1 MNSISFLKDI
11 KRTVENLIITEKEY
25 NEYISTLHLEPQQP
39 FDGISS
45 DEEKKE
51 KLIYYRSLLEQYK
64 KTMHTLKTQRKN
76 LDNQLEEHEKY
87 KVQLQQNYESTFQKY
102 KESSD
107 KAVDTILPH
116 FMRPFGRWAKKF
128 LRKYPKVGEPIYFGI
143 IFGSLAVIMTVPVL
157 RSLYSL
163 AFLTGIFSE
172 VFYAMKGKFFFQEFA
187 QNKSQTDQSEKHLE
201 QILDQIAQLAA
212 VDALACK
219 NAMLN
224 KIGLECAKNNIDQ
237 CQDSIHKLLESD
249 SALDDKTKEKSE
261 QVTDTSTRD
270 DTKEVSHE
278 SSHPKV
284 LQKSISKPKQSDK
297 EST

>member
-1 MNSISFLKDI
+1 MKTVLKDT
-11 KRTVENLIITEKEY
+11 KRVFENFIITEKDY
-25 NEYISTLHLEPQQP
+25 TEYISALHLDSPQP

-87 KVQLQQNYESTFQKY
+87 KVQLQQDYESTFQKY

-107 KAVDTILPH
+107 KAVATILPH
-116 FMRPFGRWAKKF
+116 FMRPFGRWAKKLF
-128 LRKYPKVGEPIYFGI
+128 RKHPKAGRPVYFGVV
-143 IFGSLAVIMTVPVL
+143 FGSLVVIMTVPVL
-157 RSLYSL
+157 RGLYSI
-163 AFLTGIFSE
+163 AFFTGIFSE
-172 VFYAMKGKFFFQEFA
+172 IFYAMKGEFFLKEFTEYKNQA
-187 QNKSQTDQSEKHLE
+187 HTLEKRLEKIFNESE
-201 QILDQIAQLAA
+201 QL
-212 VDALACK
+212 VSVNALASK
-219 NAMLN
+219 NILLN
-224 KIGLECAKNNIDQ
+224 EFGMGLAKSNMNR
-237 CQDSIHKLLESD
+237 CQESIQYLLESD
-249 SALDDKTKEKSE
+249 SPLEQQKQKDDQLDNASAVGDM
-261 QVTDTSTRD
+261 QV
-270 DTKEVSHE
+270 VSRE

>member
-1 MNSISFLKDI
+1 MKTVLKDI
-11 KRTVENLIITEKEY
+11 KRTVDNLIITEKEY
-25 NEYISTLHLEPQQP
+25 NEYISTLHLDSPQP

-87 KVQLQQNYESTFQKY
+87 KVQLQQDYESTFQKY

-116 FMRPFGRWAKKF
+116 FMRPFGRWAKKLF
-128 LRKYPKVGEPIYFGI
+128 RNHPKVGRPVYFGVV
-143 IFGSLAVIMTVPVL
+143 FGSLAVIMTVPVL
-157 RSLYSL
+157 RGLYSI
-163 AFLTGIFSE
+163 AFFTGIFSE
-172 VFYAMKGKFFFQEFA
+172 IFYAMKGKFFLKEFTEYKNQA
-187 QNKSQTDQSEKHLE
+187 HTLEKRLE
-201 QILDQIAQLAA
+201 KIFNEAEQL
-212 VDALACK
+212 VSVNALASK
-219 NAMLN
+219 NILLN
-224 KIGLECAKNNIDQ
+224 EFGMGLAKSNMNR
-237 CQDSIHKLLESD
+237 CQESIQYLLESD
-249 SALDDKTKEKSE
+249 SILDDKMKEKSE

>member
-1 MNSISFLKDI
+1 MDSISFLKDI

-25 NEYISTLHLEPQQP
+25 NEYISTLHLEPPQK

-64 KTMHTLKTQRKN
+64 KTLSTLQTQRKN

-87 KVQLQQNYESTFQKY
+87 KVQLQQDYESTFQKY

-128 LRKYPKVGEPIYFGI
+128 LRKYPKVGAPIYFGI

-157 RSLYSL
+157 RGLYSI
-163 AFLTGIFSE
+163 AFFTGIFSE
-172 VFYAMKGKFFFQEFA
+172 IFYAMKGEFFLKEFTEYKN
-187 QNKSQTDQSEKHLE
+187 QVHTLEKRLE
-201 QILDQIAQLAA
+201 KIFNEVEQL
-212 VDALACK
+212 VSVNALASK
-219 NAMLN
+219 NILLN
-224 KIGLECAKNNIDQ
+224 EFGMGLAKSNMNR
-237 CQDSIHKLLESD
+237 CQESIQYLLESD
-249 SALDDKTKEKSE
+249 SILDDKTKEKSE

>member
-1 MNSISFLKDI
+1 MKTVLKDT
-11 KRTVENLIITEKEY
+11 KRVFENFIITEKDY
-25 NEYISTLHLEPQQP
+25 TEYISALHLDSPQP

-87 KVQLQQNYESTFQKY
+87 KVQLQQDYESTFQKY

-107 KAVDTILPH
+107 KAVATILPH
-116 FMRPFGRWAKKF
+116 FMRPFGRWAKKLF
-128 LRKYPKVGEPIYFGI
+128 RKHPKAGRPVYFGVV
-143 IFGSLAVIMTVPVL
+143 FGSLAVIMTVPVL
-157 RSLYSL
+157 RGLYSI
-163 AFLTGIFSE
+163 AFFTGIFSE
-172 VFYAMKGKFFFQEFA
+172 IFYAMKGEFFLKEFTEYKNQAHTLEKRLEKIFNESEQLVSVNALPSKNILLNEFGMGLAKSNMNRCQE
-187 QNKSQTDQSEKHLE
+187 
-201 QILDQIAQLAA
+201 
-212 VDALACK
+212 
-219 NAMLN
+219 
-224 KIGLECAKNNIDQ
+224 
-237 CQDSIHKLLESD
+237 SIQYLLESD
-249 SALDDKTKEKSE
+249 SPLEQQKQKDDQLDNASAVGDM
-261 QVTDTSTRD
+261 QV
-270 DTKEVSHE
+270 VSRE

>member
-1 MNSISFLKDI
+1 MKTVLKDT
-11 KRTVENLIITEKEY
+11 KRVFENFIITEKDY
-25 NEYISTLHLEPQQP
+25 TEYISALHLDSPQP

-87 KVQLQQNYESTFQKY
+87 KVQLQQDYESTFQKY

-107 KAVDTILPH
+107 KAVATILPH
-116 FMRPFGRWAKKF
+116 FMRPFGRWAKKLF
-128 LRKYPKVGEPIYFGI
+128 RKHPKAGRPVYFGVV
-143 IFGSLAVIMTVPVL
+143 FGSLAVIMTVPVL
-157 RSLYSL
+157 RGLYSI
-163 AFLTGIFSE
+163 AFFTGIFSE
-172 VFYAMKGKFFFQEFA
+172 IFYAMKGEFFLKEFTEYKNQA
-187 QNKSQTDQSEKHLE
+187 HTLEKRLEKIFNESE
-201 QILDQIAQLAA
+201 QL
-212 VDALACK
+212 VSVNALASK
-219 NAMLN
+219 NILLN
-224 KIGLECAKNNIDQ
+224 EFGMGLAKSNINRGL
-237 CQDSIHKLLESD
+237 DSIDYFLASESPFEQQTQKD
-249 SALDDKTKEKSE
+249 DQLDNASAVGDM
-261 QVTDTSTRD
+261 QV
-270 DTKEVSHE
+270 VSRE

>member
-1 MNSISFLKDI
+1 MKTVLKDI
-11 KRTVENLIITEKEY
+11 KRTVDNLIITEKEY
-25 NEYISTLHLEPQQP
+25 NEYISTLHLDSPQP

-87 KVQLQQNYESTFQKY
+87 KVQLQQDYESTFQKY

-116 FMRPFGRWAKKF
+116 FMRPFGRWAKKLF
-128 LRKYPKVGEPIYFGI
+128 RKHPKVGRPVYFGVV
-143 IFGSLAVIMTVPVL
+143 FGSLAVIMTVPVL
-157 RSLYSL
+157 RGLYSI
-163 AFLTGIFSE
+163 AFFTGIFSE
-172 VFYAMKGKFFFQEFA
+172 IFYAMKGEFFLKEFTEYKNQA
-187 QNKSQTDQSEKHLE
+187 HTLEKRLE
-201 QILDQIAQLAA
+201 KIFNEAEQL
-212 VDALACK
+212 VSVNALASK
-219 NAMLN
+219 NILLN
-224 KIGLECAKNNIDQ
+224 EFGMGLAKSNMNR
-237 CQDSIHKLLESD
+237 CQESIQYLLESD
-249 SALDDKTKEKSE
+249 SILDDKMKEKSE

-284 LQKSISKPKQSDK
+284 LQKSISKPKQSNK

>member
-1 MNSISFLKDI
+1 MDSISFFKNI
-11 KRTVENLIITEKEY
+11 KRTVDNLIITEKEY
-25 NEYISTLHLEPQQP
+25 NEYISTLHLDSPQP

-87 KVQLQQNYESTFQKY
+87 KVQLQQDYESTFQKY

-116 FMRPFGRWAKKF
+116 FMRPFGRWAKKLF
-128 LRKYPKVGEPIYFGI
+128 RKHPKAGRPVYFGVV
-143 IFGSLAVIMTVPVL
+143 FGSLAVIMTVPVL
-157 RSLYSL
+157 RGLYSL
-163 AFLTGIFSE
+163 VFFTGIFSE
-172 VFYAMKGKFFFQEFA
+172 IFYAMKGEFFLKEFTEYKN
-187 QNKSQTDQSEKHLE
+187 QVHTLEKRLE
-201 QILDQIAQLAA
+201 KIFNEAEQL
-212 VDALACK
+212 VSVNALASK
-219 NAMLN
+219 NILLN
-224 KIGLECAKNNIDQ
+224 EFGMGLAKSNMNR
-237 CQDSIHKLLESD
+237 CQESIQYLLESD
-249 SALDDKTKEKSE
+249 SILDDKTKEKSE

>member
-1 MNSISFLKDI
+1 MDSISFFKNI
-11 KRTVENLIITEKEY
+11 KRTVDNLIITEKEY
-25 NEYISTLHLEPQQP
+25 NEYISTLHLDSPQP

-64 KTMHTLKTQRKN
+64 KTMQTLKTQRKN

-87 KVQLQQNYESTFQKY
+87 KVQLQQDYESTFQKY

-116 FMRPFGRWAKKF
+116 FMRPFGRWAKKLF
-128 LRKYPKVGEPIYFGI
+128 RNHPKVGRPVYFGVV
-143 IFGSLAVIMTVPVL
+143 FGSLAVIMTVPVL
-157 RSLYSL
+157 RGLYSI
-163 AFLTGIFSE
+163 AFFTGIFSE
-172 VFYAMKGKFFFQEFA
+172 IFYAMKGEFFLKEFTEYKNQA
-187 QNKSQTDQSEKHLE
+187 HTLEKRLE
-201 QILDQIAQLAA
+201 KIFNEAEQL
-212 VDALACK
+212 VSVNALASK
-219 NAMLN
+219 NILLN
-224 KIGLECAKNNIDQ
+224 EFGMGLAKSNMNR
-237 CQDSIHKLLESD
+237 CQESIQYLLESD
-249 SALDDKTKEKSE
+249 SILDDKTKEKSE

>member
-1 MNSISFLKDI
+1 MKTVLKDT
-11 KRTVENLIITEKEY
+11 KRVFENFIITEKDY
-25 NEYISTLHLEPQQP
+25 TEYISALHLDSPQP

-87 KVQLQQNYESTFQKY
+87 KVQLQQDYESTFQKY

-107 KAVDTILPH
+107 KAVAIILPH
-116 FMRPFGRWAKKF
+116 FMRPFGRWAKKLF
-128 LRKYPKVGEPIYFGI
+128 RKHPKAGRPVYFGVV
-143 IFGSLAVIMTVPVL
+143 FGSLAVIMTVPVL
-157 RSLYSL
+157 RGLYSI
-163 AFLTGIFSE
+163 AFFTGIFSE
-172 VFYAMKGKFFFQEFA
+172 IFYAMKGEFFLKEFTEYKNQAHTLEKRLEKIFNESEQLVSVNALASKNILLNEFGMGLAKSNMNRCQESI
-187 QNKSQTDQSEKHLE
+187 QYLLELDSPLE
-201 QILDQIAQLAA
+201 QQKQKDDQLDNASA
-212 VDALACK
+212 VGD
-219 NAMLN
+219 M
-224 KIGLECAKNNIDQ
+224 
-237 CQDSIHKLLESD
+237 
-249 SALDDKTKEKSE
+249 
-261 QVTDTSTRD
+261 QV
-270 DTKEVSHE
+270 VSRE

>member
-1 MNSISFLKDI
+1 MDSISFLKDI
-11 KRTVENLIITEKEY
+11 KRVFENFIITEKEY
-25 NEYISTLHLEPQQP
+25 NEYISTLHLDSPQP

-87 KVQLQQNYESTFQKY
+87 KVQLQQDYESTFQKY

-116 FMRPFGRWAKKF
+116 FMRPFGRWAKKLF
-128 LRKYPKVGEPIYFGI
+128 RKHPKASRPVYFGVV
-143 IFGSLAVIMTVPVL
+143 FGSLAVIMTVPVL
-157 RSLYSL
+157 RGLYSI
-163 AFLTGIFSE
+163 AFFTGIFSE
-172 VFYAMKGKFFFQEFA
+172 IFYAMKGEFFLKEFTEYKN
-187 QNKSQTDQSEKHLE
+187 QVHTLEKRLE
-201 QILDQIAQLAA
+201 KIFNEVEQL
-212 VDALACK
+212 VSVNALASK
-219 NAMLN
+219 NILLN
-224 KIGLECAKNNIDQ
+224 EFGMGLAKSNMNR
-237 CQDSIHKLLESD
+237 CQESIQYLLESD
-249 SALDDKTKEKSE
+249 SILDDKTKEKSE

-270 DTKEVSHE
+270 DTKEVSRE

>member
-1 MNSISFLKDI
+1 MDSISFFKNI
-11 KRTVENLIITEKEY
+11 KRTVDNLIITEKEY
-25 NEYISTLHLEPQQP
+25 NEYISTLHLDSPQP

-116 FMRPFGRWAKKF
+116 FMRPFGRWAKKLF
-128 LRKYPKVGEPIYFGI
+128 QKHPKAGRPVYFGVV
-143 IFGSLAVIMTVPVL
+143 FGSLAVIMTVPVL
-157 RSLYSL
+157 RGLYSI
-163 AFLTGIFSE
+163 AFFTGIFSE
-172 VFYAMKGKFFFQEFA
+172 IFYAMKGEFFLKEFTEYKN
-187 QNKSQTDQSEKHLE
+187 QVHTLEKRLE
-201 QILDQIAQLAA
+201 KIFNEVEQL
-212 VDALACK
+212 VSVNALASK
-219 NAMLN
+219 NILLN
-224 KIGLECAKNNIDQ
+224 EFGMGLAKSNMNR
-237 CQDSIHKLLESD
+237 CQESIQYLLESD
-249 SALDDKTKEKSE
+249 SPLEQQKQKDDQLDNASAVGDM
-261 QVTDTSTRD
+261 QV
-270 DTKEVSHE
+270 VSRE

>member
-1 MNSISFLKDI
+1 MKTVLKDI
-11 KRTVENLIITEKEY
+11 KRTVDNLIITEKEY
-25 NEYISTLHLEPQQP
+25 NEYISTLHLDSPQP

-64 KTMHTLKTQRKN
+64 KTMQTLKTQRKN

-87 KVQLQQNYESTFQKY
+87 KVQLQQDYESTFQKY

-116 FMRPFGRWAKKF
+116 FMRPFGRWAKKLF
-128 LRKYPKVGEPIYFGI
+128 RNHPKVGRPVYFGVV
-143 IFGSLAVIMTVPVL
+143 FGSLAVIMTVPVL
-157 RSLYSL
+157 RGLYSL
-163 AFLTGIFSE
+163 AFFTGIFSE
-172 VFYAMKGKFFFQEFA
+172 IFYAMKGKFFLKEFTEYKNQA
-187 QNKSQTDQSEKHLE
+187 HTLEKRLE
-201 QILDQIAQLAA
+201 KIFNEAEQL
-212 VDALACK
+212 VSVNALASK
-219 NAMLN
+219 NILLN
-224 KIGLECAKNNIDQ
+224 EFGMGLAKSNMNR
-237 CQDSIHKLLESD
+237 CQESIQYLLESD
-249 SALDDKTKEKSE
+249 SILDDKTKEKSE

-270 DTKEVSHE
+270 DTKEVSYE

-284 LQKSISKPKQSDK
+284 LQKSISKLKQSDK

>member
-1 MNSISFLKDI
+1 MKTVLKDI
-11 KRTVENLIITEKEY
+11 KRTVDNLIITEKEY
-25 NEYISTLHLEPQQP
+25 NEYISTLHLDSPQP

-87 KVQLQQNYESTFQKY
+87 KVQLQQDYESTFQKY

-116 FMRPFGRWAKKF
+116 FMRPFGRWAKKLF
-128 LRKYPKVGEPIYFGI
+128 RKHPKVGRPVYFGVV
-143 IFGSLAVIMTVPVL
+143 FGSLAVIMTVPVL
-157 RSLYSL
+157 RGLYSL
-163 AFLTGIFSE
+163 AFFTGIFSE
-172 VFYAMKGKFFFQEFA
+172 IFYAMKGKFFLKEFTEYKNQA
-187 QNKSQTDQSEKHLE
+187 HTLEKRLE
-201 QILDQIAQLAA
+201 KIFNEAEQL
-212 VDALACK
+212 VSVNALASK
-219 NAMLN
+219 NILLN
-224 KIGLECAKNNIDQ
+224 EFGMGLAKSNMNR
-237 CQDSIHKLLESD
+237 CQESIQYLLESD
-249 SALDDKTKEKSE
+249 SILDDKTKEKSE

-270 DTKEVSHE
+270 DTKEVSYE

>member
-1 MNSISFLKDI
+1 MKTVLKDI
-11 KRTVENLIITEKEY
+11 KRTVDNLIITEKEY
-25 NEYISTLHLEPQQP
+25 NEYISTLHLDSPQP

-87 KVQLQQNYESTFQKY
+87 KVQLQQDYESTFQKY

-116 FMRPFGRWAKKF
+116 FMRPFGRWAKKLF
-128 LRKYPKVGEPIYFGI
+128 RNHPKVGRPVYFGVV
-143 IFGSLAVIMTVPVL
+143 FGSLAVIMTVPVL
-157 RSLYSL
+157 RGLYSI
-163 AFLTGIFSE
+163 AFFTGIFSE
-172 VFYAMKGKFFFQEFA
+172 IFYAMKGEFFLKEFTEYKNQA
-187 QNKSQTDQSEKHLE
+187 HTLEKRLE
-201 QILDQIAQLAA
+201 KIFNEAEQL
-212 VDALACK
+212 VSVNALASK
-219 NAMLN
+219 NILLN
-224 KIGLECAKNNIDQ
+224 EFGMGLAKSNMNR
-237 CQDSIHKLLESD
+237 CQESIQYLLESD
-249 SALDDKTKEKSE
+249 SILDDKTKEKSE
-261 QVTDTSTRD
+261 QVTDTLTRD

>member
-1 MNSISFLKDI
+1 MKTVLKDI
-11 KRTVENLIITEKEY
+11 KRTVDNLIITEKEY
-25 NEYISTLHLEPQQP
+25 NEYISTLHLDSPQP

-87 KVQLQQNYESTFQKY
+87 KVQLQQDYESTFQKY

-116 FMRPFGRWAKKF
+116 FMRPFGRWAKKLF
-128 LRKYPKVGEPIYFGI
+128 RKHPKVGRPVYFGVV
-143 IFGSLAVIMTVPVL
+143 FGSLAVIMTVPVL
-157 RSLYSL
+157 RGLYSI
-163 AFLTGIFSE
+163 AFFTGIFSE
-172 VFYAMKGKFFFQEFA
+172 IFYAMKGEFFLKEFTEYKNQA
-187 QNKSQTDQSEKHLE
+187 HTLEKRLE
-201 QILDQIAQLAA
+201 KIFNEAEQL
-212 VDALACK
+212 VSVNALASK
-219 NAMLN
+219 NILLN
-224 KIGLECAKNNIDQ
+224 EFGMGLAKSNMNR
-237 CQDSIHKLLESD
+237 CQESIQYLLESD
-249 SALDDKTKEKSE
+249 SILDDKMKEKSE